1 MMTFVVQVNQQLD
14 ELTGAVT
21 GVVQLYREGVRNPT
35 EQCGDTQNPVFLSQ
49 LDLHSLEA
57 VEQKYTQALT
67 AFTKK
72 QFFEVS
78 RVLIRDVPLR
88 MSC

>member
-21 GVVQLYREGVRNPT
+21 ALVQLYREGVCSPT
-35 EQCGDTQNPVFLSQ
+35 GQCGDTHSPVFLSQ
-49 LDLHSLEA
+49 LDLRSLEA

-78 RVLIRDVPLR
+78 RVLLLP
-88 MSC
+88 C

>member
-1 MMTFVVQVNQQLD
+1 MVTFVVQVNQQLD

-21 GVVQLYREGVRNPT
+21 GVVQLYREGVHNPT

-78 RVLIRDVPLR
+78 
-88 MSC
+88 